1 MGKKFNLQF
10 DSFSNTFALLATDH
24 PREPTACDNDE
35 DHDFLF
41 HRIKGLRTGE
51 VVGFSNEG
59 GDLARDYKRLVELLQ
74 KKPFYGLYDVPQLG
88 LRDATLDRIVT
99 AIYRRFILREEGAE
113 YLLREERPVRK
124 VAEK

>member
-1 MGKKFNLQF
+1 MGKKFDLRF
-10 DSFSNTFALLATDH
+10 DSFSNTFDLLATDH

-41 HRIKGLRTGE
+41 HLTKGLRTGE

-59 GDLARDYKRLVELLQ
+59 GDLARDYKRLLVELLQ

-88 LRDATLDRIVT
+88 LRDATLDEIIT
-99 AIYRRFILREEGAE
+99 AIYRRFI
-113 YLLREERPVRK
+113 LREERPVRK